1 MDYNERPDFEGG
13 ISCDTAPF
21 DMKTP
26 IDYKVM
32 MDYLDACEE
41 RYPFLARGVIGT
53 TIAGRSIPFVR
64 LGAEKA
70 MKNVLYVGSHH
81 AMEWITTSILLRF
94 IGEYCCLY
102 KLCRRI
108 YSISM
113 PFLFNNRTIYVVPML
128 NCDGVELQRYG
139 VDPDF
144 VMKDRLISMNGGS
157 EDFSNWQANLR
168 GVDLNHNYNAGF
180 TEYKMLERELGIFGG
195 GPTKY
200 SGEYPESEP
209 ETASLVSFIRQIEP
223 SMVITLHSQG
233 EEIFYTSGGETTP
246 RSRQMQALSGMSGY
260 KLSEPEGTA
269 AYGGLT
275 DWFIKEFQCLHL
287 QLNAGWNKSLP
298 LKTFPRIC
306 AAREIFTATIVIQEV
321 RNVC

>member
-13 ISCDTAPF
+13 FTCDTAPF

-32 MDYLDACEE
+32 MDYLDACEAS
-41 RYPFLARGVIGT
+41 YPFLVRGVIGT

-64 LGAEKA
+64 LGAEKT

-94 IGEYCCLY
+94 IGEYCCSY
-102 KLCRRI
+102 KLCRRM

-139 VDPDF
+139 IDQNF
-144 VMKDRLISMNGGS
+144 VMRNRLISMNGGS

-209 ETASLVSFIRQIEP
+209 ETASLVSFIRQMEP
-223 SMVITLHSQG
+223 SMIITLHSQG
-233 EEIFYTSGGETTP
+233 EEIFYTSGGETAP
-246 RSRQMQALSGMSGY
+246 RSRQIAKALSGMSGY

-275 DWFIKEFQCLHL
+275 DWFIREFKRPSFTIECGHGT
-287 QLNAGWNKSLP
+287 NPLP
-298 LKTFPRIC
+298 LKDFFPVYVQL
-306 AAREIFTATIVIQEV
+306 REMLFTAPLLS
-321 RNVC
+321 